1 MKLDR
6 KKYVK
11 IRHAQAAGDRTIDEL
26 KKNHK
31 IVIENE
37 DEIIQ
42 VETILKNACEC
53 KKVSVAEVLNAVE
66 NGCDTLEKVSEC
78 TRASTGC
85 GVCKPLILNIIKN
98 KR

>member
-11 IRHAQAAGDRTIDEL
+11 IRHAQAAGDRTIEEL

-37 DEIIQ
+37 DEIAQ
-42 VETILKNACEC
+42 VEAILENACEC
-53 KKVSVAEVLNAVE
+53 KKVSVAEILNAIE
-66 NGCDTLEKVSEC
+66 NGYDTVEKVSKC
-78 TRASTGC
+78 TKASTGC
-85 GVCKPLILNIIKN
+85 GVCKPLVENIVKN